1 MTPANAEVRKLS
13 PRGML
18 VKAGLLVLLMPVGLS
33 APEVM
38 GTLRGRITDGSGA
51 PVVKALI
58 AVISAH
64 GKVRLATSNA
74 RGDYAVSDI
83 EPGLYTIWVTEG
95 NVSRFDRAN
104 LGSTH
109 GQVETIDITL
119 AVGSGRRRRNLPL
132 LVQPPTE
139 LAFLEKGTRNVLFLS
154 NEPKAADTA
163 DKNFLTSE
171 ESIG

>member
-1 MTPANAEVRKLS
+1 MSPANAEVRKLS
-13 PRGML
+13 PRRTL
-18 VKAGLLVLLMPVGLS
+18 LKAGLWVLLMPAGLS
-33 APEVM
+33 APGVM

-64 GKVRLATSNA
+64 GKLRLATSDA
-74 RGDYAVSDI
+74 KGEYAVRDI
-83 EPGLYTIWVTEG
+83 EPGLYTIWATEG

-104 LGSTH
+104 LGSRH

-119 AVGSGRRRRNLPL
+119 AAGSGQRRGNLPL

-139 LAFLEKGTRNVLFLS
+139 FAFLRKGRETCS
-154 NEPKAADTA
+154 
-163 DKNFLTSE
+163 
-171 ESIG
+171 